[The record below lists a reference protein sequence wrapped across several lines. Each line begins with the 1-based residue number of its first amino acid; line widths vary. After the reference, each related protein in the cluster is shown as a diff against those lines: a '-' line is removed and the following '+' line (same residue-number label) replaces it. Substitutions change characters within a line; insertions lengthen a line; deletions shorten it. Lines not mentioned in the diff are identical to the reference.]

1 MSESSGRRGAIF
13 FALANLVAG
22 VLHYLFQVWSSVR
35 LDVVDF
41 GKLNSW
47 IAYYSI
53 SLSVG
58 AFAQYGANFFNLNR
72 SRLRLF
78 SWSLV
83 ALSLL
88 SLPLPWWVPQAG
100 PLLIGM
106 VGLLLGVLTSYLM
119 GQAQA
124 RLAFATMGTSLLMIG
139 ISKFALAGASSPA
152 SEPYLDVAWAFGL
165 SYAPGLLLLAIVI
178 IIRES
183 SWPRVAKSELSSY
196 KGLGATAILSF
207 ASVLIPQMDVV
218 VIHRTQLEQSIG
230 EFARISLLYKGV
242 FFGFQI
248 FSQWLLPYQIGK
260 RTESIFLIRWVSRS
274 PLRTLFMAL
283 ALAAAA
289 IFVTFLVVAK
299 FVPEVLEHPS
309 WIVLSS
315 LNMAL
320 LTNIFYF
327 VQKSSVLGQIGQSS
341 LMLAALLV
349 ELIVALVLR
358 LSIDGYLLYALVLN
372 FVWWCIS
379 YGLETNG
386 FRKVFA
392 AKSHH

>member
-1 MSESSGRRGAIF
+1 MSESNGQRGAIF
-13 FALANLVAG
+13 FAVANLGAG
-22 VLHYLFQVWSSVR
+22 ILHYLFQVWSSVR

-53 SLSVG
+53 SLSIG

-72 SRLRLF
+72 SRLKLF

-83 ALSLL
+83 AISLL
-88 SLPLPWWVPQAG
+88 SLPLPWWLPQAG

-139 ISKFALAGASSPA
+139 ISKFALAGASSPT
-152 SEPYLDVAWAFGL
+152 SEPYLDLAWAFGL
-165 SYAPGLLLLAIVI
+165 SYAPGLLLLAIAI
-178 IIRES
+178 ILREA
-183 SWPRVAKSELSSY
+183 SWPRVAKSELSSV

-260 RTESIFLIRWVSRS
+260 RTEGILLIRWVSRS
-274 PLRTLFMAL
+274 PMRTLFMAL
-283 ALAAAA
+283 GLAGVA
-289 IFVTFLVVAK
+289 ILVTFLVVAR
-299 FVPEVLEHPS
+299 FVPGVLEHPS

-327 VQKSSVLGQIGQSS
+327 VQKASVMGRIGQSS
-341 LMLAALLV
+341 LMLGALLL
-349 ELIVALVLR
+349 ELALALALR
-358 LSIDGYLLYALVLN
+358 LSVEGYLLYALIFNL
-372 FVWWCIS
+372 VWWSVS
-379 YGLETNG
+379 YGMETNG